1 MSILSEIEE
10 LEQEIEECEEALLDL
25 ENEEEIIRGLYKKI
39 KDEAEVPVKSYDMAL
54 AGEYRGMLESESE
67 NTRYKIYGETLS
79 AQKSTLQLL
88 QKIEE
93 AKERIRKR
101 IKECKRRIEHLKAE
115 LEAQSNNNAEQ
126 KDG

>member
-10 LEQEIEECEEALLDL
+10 LEHEIEECEEALSDI
-25 ENEEEIIRGLYKKI
+25 ENEEEIIRGLYREI
-39 KDEAEVPVKSYDMAL
+39 KDEAETPVKSYDMAL
-54 AGEYRGMLESESE
+54 AGEFRGMLESELE
-67 NTRYKIYGETLS
+67 NARNQIYGEMSS

-88 QKIEE
+88 KEIED
-93 AKERIRKR
+93 AKERIRRR

-126 KDG
+126 KDE